1 MAKQLIP
8 KITSSMLRDMPD
20 QAAKTINELI
30 DRVNQLDN
38 K

>member
-8 KITSSMLRDMPD
+8 RISAEMLRNFPD
-20 QAAKTINELI
+20 QVAKTINEMI
-30 DRVNQLDN
+30 DRLNELD

>member
-8 KITSSMLRDMPD
+8 HITPQMLRDMPD
-20 QAAKTINELI
+20 QVAKTINELI
-30 DRVNQLDN
+30 DEVNQLD